1 MELKLNKN
9 FDWWKYNNF
18 KENVSKWNLFL
29 WSHKRVFVNIDAFL
43 VESSNCRNLLENT
56 VDSDFIFKE
65 RTNTPSQR
73 YKLTLPVFSKTIQY
87 LTQEKRVFTQ
97 QIYSLAF

>member
-1 MELKLNKN
+1 M
-9 FDWWKYNNF
+9 
-18 KENVSKWNLFL
+18 FL

-56 VDSDFIFKE
+56 IDSDFIFKE
-65 RTNTPSQR
+65 RTNTLSQR
-73 YKLTLPVFSKTIQY
+73 YKLMQPVFSKTIQY